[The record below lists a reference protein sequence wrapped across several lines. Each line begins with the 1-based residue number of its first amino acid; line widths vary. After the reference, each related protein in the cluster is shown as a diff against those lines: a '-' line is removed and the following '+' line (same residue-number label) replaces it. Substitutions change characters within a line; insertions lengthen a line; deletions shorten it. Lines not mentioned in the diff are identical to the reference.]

1 MASITST
8 TISSRFAGPPFAVNG
23 GYAAGILAERANLR
37 AAHVQLKAPVPLE
50 TPIQIRADN
59 PGASIV
65 HNGRTLITASPAT
78 LLDRTHPA
86 VDFVSAALAAGGT
99 DPSSH
104 PFPSCFVCGPD
115 RASDDG
121 MHLFPGPVAEDT
133 VAVSWRPS
141 PWQADPTG
149 TLPVRMVTSAL
160 DCPSAFPMLRP
171 GGAALLASMTFQINR
186 LPRVGEHLIVTGWSR
201 GVDGRKMHAASA
213 IASAEGETLARANTL
228 WIEVGASDLAR
239 LAESTI
245 RSAA

>member
-1 MASITST
+1 MASTTST

-104 PFPSCFVCGPD
+104 PFPSCFVCVVRTALPTTGCTCFPD
-115 RASDDG
+115 RSPKTQSQCRGARPRG
-121 MHLFPGPVAEDT
+121 KQTPLGPFRCA
-133 VAVSWRPS
+133 
-141 PWQADPTG
+141 
-149 TLPVRMVTSAL
+149 
-160 DCPSAFPMLRP
+160 
-171 GGAALLASMTFQINR
+171 
-186 LPRVGEHLIVTGWSR
+186 WSR
-201 GVDGRKMHAASA
+201 PPS
-213 IASAEGETLARANTL
+213 T
-228 WIEVGASDLAR
+228 AR
-239 LAESTI
+239 LLSQC
-245 RSAA
+245 SAPAGRHFSLR